1 MVTIEDVAKLADT
14 SIATVSRVMN
24 NKTGYSEET
33 KKRVVEAIESLGY
46 ESNAIARSLKR
57 NKTNT
62 IGVLVPNVS
71 SMLSNE
77 ILNGIED
84 YASSH
89 NYSVIT
95 SYSYSEPEKVM
106 RSLKTFQEQRID
118 GLIFVSDVMREDYY
132 NYIVKMNIPMVMA
145 ANEDDRY
152 PISFVKVDDF
162 QAVYDAVSYLIK
174 MGHREIGMIS
184 GHPSEPIAGKV
195 RINGYKK
202 ALSEANIEI
211 DEEKIIYRDDF
222 NFESGKE
229 IFEEMVFKYPEIT
242 AIFAASDELA
252 VGALNKANELKIE
265 IPGKLSLI
273 GYDNIPIST
282 MVWPALTTVSQPLE
296 KIGYEA
302 TKELIKKIDEEKKTE
317 LHYYIP
323 HEIVK
328 RESVRKLK
336 K

>member
-24 NKTGYSEET
+24 NKSGYSKKT
-33 KKRVVEAIESLGY
+33 KKRVIEAIESLGY

-71 SMLSNE
+71 SMLSHE
-77 ILNGIED
+77 ILNGIEN

-89 NYSVIT
+89 NYSVLT

-118 GLIFVSDVMREDYY
+118 GLIFVSDILRESYY
-132 NYIVKMNIPMVMA
+132 NYIVKMDIPMVMA

-162 QAVYDAVSYLIK
+162 KAVHDAVSYLIE
-174 MGHREIGMIS
+174 MGHEEIGMIS
-184 GHPSEPIAGKV
+184 GHPDEPIAGKV
-195 RINGYKK
+195 RIEAYKR
-202 ALSEANIEI
+202 ALDDANIEI
-211 DEEKIIYRDDF
+211 DEKKIIYRNDF
-222 NFESGKE
+222 NFKSGRE
-229 IFEEMVFKYPEIT
+229 ILEELVSKHPNMT
-242 AIFAASDELA
+242 AVFAASDELA
-252 VGALNKANELKIE
+252 VGALNKANELNIKIPE
-265 IPGKLSLI
+265 ELSLI
-273 GYDNIPIST
+273 AYDDTPIST

-296 KIGYEA
+296 EIGYEA
-302 TKELIKKIDEEKKTE
+302 TKELVKKIEEDKNTE

-323 HEIVK
+323 HKIVK
-328 RESVRKLK
+328 RDSVKRLNK
-336 K
+336 